1 MFRKLLTCF
10 LMGPGQTV
18 MCLHLYLTISD
29 RKCHHKVLSV
39 FFGDRPRPRPHS
51 TFFVTN
57 NYNTLTYT
65 EKKEN

>member
-29 RKCHHKVLSV
+29 RTFHHKVLFV
-39 FFGDRPRPRPHS
+39 DDRPRPTPHF

-65 EKKEN
+65 KKKEN